1 MNMRSLQKYLPVILL
16 GILLF
21 AGWHQEWWKG
31 SDKKASAP
39 ITDKPVVTPSGRMA
53 ASVSEGLLNRQARL
67 EYTKHAICRMDCRH
81 VTREEVQEILSTGR
95 INPEKSNPNDQPCP
109 TYALEGYSHEGQH
122 LRIVFAP
129 CDPQHAKVITCID
142 LEKDWSCSCD

>member
-1 MNMRSLQKYLPVILL
+1 MKSLQKYLPVILL
-16 GILLF
+16 GLLLF

-31 SDKKASAP
+31 NNKKASSP
-39 ITDKPVVTPSGRMA
+39 ITDKPVVTPSGKTA
-53 ASVSEGLLNRQARL
+53 VAIEEGTLNRQARL
-67 EYTKHAICRMDCRH
+67 EYTKHAICRMECRH
-81 VTREEVQEILSTGR
+81 VTKAEVQEILAEGK

-129 CDPQHAKVITCID
+129 CDEQHAKVITCID
-142 LEKDWSCSCD
+142 LEKDWSCSCE